1 MKFNSYEKNIHFLL
15 HLPKFIKRSLII
27 FNDVVLCFFSVW
39 FSFYLRVGQF
49 LEFKNEVLWAAYISI
64 FLALPVFIFFKVYH
78 IIFRHSGLE
87 IISYLLVP
95 FLFYFLLYF
104 SVVVIYGIPGVP
116 RTLGIIQPFLFF
128 LTMIV
133 SRLTVAHFL
142 IDRLKNRKIEK
153 KKFKALIYGAGNSGR
168 QLLSSLNKSTEIK
181 VEGFLDDDKQLIGR
195 ILDGI
200 RIYSPLDLKHISIT
214 KQVSHILLAIPSASK
229 RERVKIIKKI
239 EENKLNLIIK
249 TLPSLLDIVQG
260 KVSVT
265 DIRDLDIEDIL
276 QRVQVEPDNRLLE
289 KNIKSRN
296 VLVTGAGGSIGQEIC
311 KQVLKLKPKKLILLD
326 NNEYSLYSINAEV
339 EKIKLNL
346 KHFNEVKILPILGS
360 VQDKF
365 FISNVMKKFKPE
377 TVYHA
382 AAFKH
387 VPLVEL
393 NLIEGIKNNLFGT
406 ITIVESAIE
415 NNVQNFVLISTDKA
429 VRPTNIMGASKR
441 LAELCTQAL
450 SANSKNNKF
459 KSSIVRFGNVI
470 DSSGSVIPKFK
481 KQIRNGG
488 PITLTHP
495 EVTRYFMSI
504 PEAAQLVIQAGAMTE
519 GNDLFILDMGKPIKI
534 RDLIHQ
540 IIKNSGLSVKDKN
553 NLDGDI
559 EIMITGLRS
568 GEKLHEELLLGE
580 NPQQTAH
587 PKIQKV
593 EDPYLSWDIIEKHI
607 DDLKY
612 SIQSNEIN
620 KILEIFNEVVAGF
633 KPSKKVLDIEK
644 NES

>member
-1 MKFNSYEKNIHFLL
+1 MKLNIYEKNIRFLL
-15 HLPKFIKRSLII
+15 HLPKFIKRSLVI
-27 FNDVVLCFFSVW
+27 FNDVFICFFSVW

-49 LEFKNEVLWAAYISI
+49 LEFKNEVLWAIYISI
-64 FLALPVFIFFKVYH
+64 FLALPIFIFFKVYH

-87 IISYLLVP
+87 IISYFIVP

-104 SVVVIYGIPGVP
+104 FVVAIYEIPGVP
-116 RTLGIIQPFLFF
+116 RTLGIIQPFIFF
-128 LTMIV
+128 FTLIA
-133 SRLTVAHFL
+133 SRLAVAHLL
-142 IDRLKNRKIEK
+142 IGRFKKRKIK
-153 KKFKALIYGAGNSGR
+153 KNKFKALIYGAGSSGR
-168 QLLSSLNKSTEIK
+168 QLLSSLNKSSEIK
-181 VEGFLDDDKQLIGR
+181 VVGFLDDDKQLIGR

-200 RIYSPLDLKHISIT
+200 RIYSSLDLKHISIT

-276 QRVQVEPDNRLLE
+276 QRVQVEPDNILLE
-289 KNIKSRN
+289 KNLKNRH

-311 KQVLKLKPKKLILLD
+311 KQILKYKPKELILLD
-326 NNEYSLYSINAEV
+326 NNEYSLYSINAQV

-346 KHFNEVKILPILGS
+346 KHCKDVKILPILGS

-365 FISNVMKKFKPE
+365 FIHNVMKKFKPD

-415 NNVQNFVLISTDKA
+415 NNVQNFVLVSTDKA

-481 KQIRNGG
+481 NQIRNGG

-504 PEAAQLVIQAGAMTE
+504 PEAAQLVIQAGAMTK

-534 RDLIHQ
+534 IDLIHQ

-559 EIMITGLRS
+559 EITITGLRS

-580 NPQQTAH
+580 NPQKTAH

-593 EDPYLSWDIIEKHI
+593 EDPYLSWDIIEKYI

-612 SIQSNEIN
+612 SIQNNEID
-620 KILEIFNEVVAGF
+620 KILQIFNEVVAGF
-633 KPSKKVLDIEK
+633 KPSKKVLDIKK